1 MSGIYSYIIL
11 NTVFEVRIGLCWW
24 DKMWCRAEDQVCST
38 ESRSSCRGRRSS
50 GTKKRSSGTGKRS
63 SGTRSIDQAVSG
75 GASLSVQLR
84 QLVDQR
90 STFSQ

>member
-24 DKMWCRAEDQVCST
+24 HKMWCRAEDT

-75 GASLSVQLR
+75 GTVQLR

-90 STFSQ
+90 STFFQ